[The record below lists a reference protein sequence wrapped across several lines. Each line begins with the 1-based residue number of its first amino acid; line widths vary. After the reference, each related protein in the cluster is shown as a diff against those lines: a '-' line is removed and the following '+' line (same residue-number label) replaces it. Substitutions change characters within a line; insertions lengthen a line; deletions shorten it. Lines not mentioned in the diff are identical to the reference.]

1 MIELKWAIFLGA
13 VIAFCWKM
21 WAVYFE
27 NERLK
32 RHILELE
39 RKESEKEREAVRE
52 GVYNTDLEHLVD
64 QSNQRFGAKPG
75 SDSQ

>member
-1 MIELKWAIFLGA
+1 MIEIKWAIFLGA

-27 NERLK
+27 NEKLK
-32 RHILELE
+32 RRLLELE
-39 RKESEKEREAVRE
+39 RRDAERARDEVRE

-64 QSNQRFGAKPG
+64 QSNQRFGAKPRG
-75 SDSQ
+75 DSQ